1 MAKRGRKRLLE
12 GQEGRVCH
20 FYYDT
25 DMSVVAIARRFD
37 VSAGVIN
44 RILEEHGKTC
54 ELPRPT
60 GGFRRLKRTGLP
72 ASRSGACSG
81 MRRSSGAAL
90 HRLRIGRFPPY
101 HIFSPMENVFF
112 VSIRILCS
120 AGICRTTGGIL
131 LSKITV
137 NIIQQID
144 WESQGRFI
152 PALSGASFAS
162 HPLEDGV
169 FSPKEIKSRTRK
181 RRI

>member
-1 MAKRGRKRLLE
+1 MHLGDTMAKRGRKRLLE

-90 HRLRIGRFPPY
+90 HRLGIGRFPPY

-112 VSIRILCS
+112 CVHSDFMFCWNLQNNRRNPIVKDHCQHYTTNRL
-120 AGICRTTGGIL
+120 GI
-131 LSKITV
+131 
-137 NIIQQID
+137 
-144 WESQGRFI
+144 
-152 PALSGASFAS
+152 PGAI
-162 HPLEDGV
+162 HPRPIGC
-169 FSPKEIKSRTRK
+169 
-181 RRI
+181 